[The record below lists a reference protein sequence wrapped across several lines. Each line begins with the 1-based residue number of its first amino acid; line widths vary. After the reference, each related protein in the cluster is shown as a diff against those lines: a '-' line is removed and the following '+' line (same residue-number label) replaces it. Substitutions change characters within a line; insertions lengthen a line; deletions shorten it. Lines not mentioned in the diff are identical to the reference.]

1 MLKII
6 IIIRCIKMNL
16 VKLTDLSK
24 NEIIEILD
32 LAILLKKEPLKYYGL
47 LKGKN
52 LLFATEKPSLRTR
65 LSFEVALNHLGGN
78 CIYYILSD
86 STIGKK
92 ESWKDAVKNFERYVD
107 IIALRVFSHDIF
119 EEICLN
125 TKMPVINALSDDYH
139 PLQVLADLMTIKE
152 KFGRLKGINI
162 AYLGDA
168 NNNVTH
174 SLILACAIFDLNL
187 KIACPKKLMPKSS
200 VIDEAKKIGK
210 TPLISHSVKETV
222 ENADVIYTDTWES
235 YNISKDNSSLLLP
248 YQVNEKIM
256 SLTNNAIFMHCLPAY
271 RGKEVTSSV
280 IDSKNSVVFDQ
291 AENRLH
297 TQKALILKMLQS

>member
-1 MLKII
+1 
-6 IIIRCIKMNL
+6 MNL
-16 VKLTDLSK
+16 LKLTDLSK
-24 NEIIEILD
+24 SEIIKILEF
-32 LAILLKKEPLKYYGL
+32 AILLKKDPLKYYNS

-52 LLFATEKPSLRTR
+52 LLFATQKPSLRTR
-65 LSFEVALNHLGGN
+65 LSFEVALNHLDGN
-78 CIYYILSD
+78 CIYYNLSD

-92 ESWKDAVKNFERYVD
+92 ESWKDAAKNFERYVD

-119 EEICLN
+119 EEIIQN
-125 TKMPVINALSDDYH
+125 TKIPIINALSDDYH
-139 PLQVLADLMTIKE
+139 PLQALADLMTLKE
-152 KFGRLKGINI
+152 KFGNLKDLNI
-162 AYLGDA
+162 TYLGDA

-174 SLILACAIFDLNL
+174 SLILASALFDMNL
-187 KIACPKKLMPKSS
+187 KIACPKELIPKNI

-210 TPLISHSVKETV
+210 IPLITSFVEKAVK
-222 ENADVIYTDTWES
+222 NADVIYTDSWES
-235 YNISKDNSSLLLP
+235 YNVDMDNTQLLLP

-256 SLTNNAIFMHCLPAY
+256 KLTKNAIFMHCLPAN

-297 TQKALILKMLQS
+297 TQKALILEMLQCI